1 MKNHTQHGVKLSLL
15 AVISALVCTSCG
27 EASSTA
33 AAASTSNSGGSE
45 TKPVSADIEV
55 TEFTGDENIDDI
67 RIEHI
72 SGSTYEGWMM
82 LIHDP
87 SDITVEV
94 NPNLASGGAAP
105 DLDTYMKDFNAVAGI
120 NAGGFIDVGGHGDG
134 SQPQGIVIHKG
145 QLVSGSLTEYS
156 DIIGIDSDNKLVCA
170 GATAQDAL
178 SWGVQE
184 AVTFGPIYIN
194 NYEDVFD
201 YSTTNL
207 AMLNPRT
214 AIGQAGDGTFLL
226 LVIDGRGPSSFG
238 AEYGDVVKVF
248 QAYDAINAANL
259 DGGNSSAMMY
269 NGEYVNNTVSMY
281 GSRNLPTVF
290 LVKEGEGNN

>member
-1 MKNHTQHGVKLSLL
+1 MKNHTQHVVKLSVL

-105 DLDTYMKDFNAVAGI
+105 
-120 NAGGFIDVGGHGDG
+120 G
-134 SQPQGIVIHKG
+134 STCP
-145 QLVSGSLTEYS
+145 
-156 DIIGIDSDNKLVCA
+156 
-170 GATAQDAL
+170 
-178 SWGVQE
+178 
-184 AVTFGPIYIN
+184 P
-194 NYEDVFD
+194 
-201 YSTTNL
+201 
-207 AMLNPRT
+207 
-214 AIGQAGDGTFLL
+214 
-226 LVIDGRGPSSFG
+226 GRRRG
-238 AEYGDVVKVF
+238 
-248 QAYDAINAANL
+248 
-259 DGGNSSAMMY
+259 
-269 NGEYVNNTVSMY
+269 
-281 GSRNLPTVF
+281 
-290 LVKEGEGNN
+290 